1 MLIIGEKINGTR
13 SQVAKAIAERD
24 KEYIQD
30 LARRQA
36 NAGADYLDVNAG
48 TKADLEADA
57 LVWLVRVVQEAVDVP
72 LCLDSVNP
80 KALTA
85 AMDHVEQTPMV
96 NSISGEKKL
105 LEEVLPLPA
114 NQGCPVIALALDDRG
129 IPKTTEDRLAIVR
142 QVIQETDR
150 AGIAHDRL
158 FVDPLVIAI
167 ATDTNSALK
176 AFETMRG
183 IKAEFP
189 DVHLTSG
196 LSNISFGMPARG
208 LINRVFLAF
217 ALEAGLD
224 SAIMNPLDRALY
236 EALLAAEVVLGRD
249 HYCLNY
255 TNAYREGR
263 IGPALDER
271 ERHAERMKGGEMTEK

>member
-13 SQVAKAIAERD
+13 SQVARAIADRNKD
-24 KEYIQD
+24 YIQD
-30 LARRQA
+30 LARRQVE
-36 NAGADYLDVNAG
+36 AGAHYLDVNAG
-48 TKADLEADA
+48 TKPDLEPDA
-57 LVWLVRVVQEAVDVP
+57 LVWLVRVVQEVVDVP
-72 LCLDSVNP
+72 LCLDSVNSR
-80 KALTA
+80 ALGA
-85 AMDHVEQTPMV
+85 AMDQVEQTPMV
-96 NSISGEKKL
+96 NSISGERRRL
-105 LEEVLPLPA
+105 DEILPLA
-114 NQGCPVIALALDDRG
+114 AKHGCPVIALALGDRG

-142 QVIQETDR
+142 QVIDETDEV
-150 AGIAHDRL
+150 GIVREKL
-158 FVDPLVIAI
+158 FLDPLVIAI
-167 ATDTNSALK
+167 ATDTNSGLN

-208 LINRVFLAF
+208 LINRAFLTF

-224 SAIMNPLDRALY
+224 SAIMDPLDRALY

-249 HYCLNY
+249 RYCLNY

-263 IGPALDER
+263 IGPALDAR
-271 ERHAERMKGGEMTEK
+271 KR